1 MRGNVFVDHL
11 LPAFLWLGG
20 FQPLGLPAGL
30 KPAQTLL
37 VHDPV
42 PVRYDVDAIHRLDH
56 AEPFVG
62 VQGEA
67 HGGEGFVHDA
77 RDDLLVQR
85 HLGLLASRAQH
96 EPAAGVLPAHKG
108 DQLEPNGDHGVGLRH
123 GLDDLHTGVIEE
135 IEMEFHPCEL
145 HRAAPSVSEG
155 TTPNLSST
163 DSA

>member
-11 LPAFLWLGG
+11 LPAFLRLGG

-56 AEPFVG
+56 AELFVG
-62 VQGEA
+62 AQGEA
-67 HGGEGFVHDA
+67 HGGQGFVHDA

-85 HLGLLASRAQH
+85 HLGFLASGAQH

-155 TTPNLSST
+155 TAPNRSST
-163 DSA
+163 DRA